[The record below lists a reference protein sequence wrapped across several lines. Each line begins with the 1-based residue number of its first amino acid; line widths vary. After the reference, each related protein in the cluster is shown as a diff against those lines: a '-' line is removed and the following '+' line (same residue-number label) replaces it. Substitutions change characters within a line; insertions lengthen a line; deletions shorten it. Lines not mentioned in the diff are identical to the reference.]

1 MKKFLEKHA
10 GGLMISFCSAVL
22 IIIGLSG
29 WICLDF
35 VGDDRREELYRT
47 EADSAAY
54 RLMDSLDEGDNILAY
69 HYAQLVRDNAAKSGQ
84 RNTAEIFAGLS
95 ETIRITGITDAVKQA
110 VTDYLENGEDPP
122 EEKTEISALPDVP
135 DEPEDVAVLRR
146 NDAMAAAEE
155 IMGTSGLL
163 TMAVRCREG
172 EFLFTCRNA
181 YAVIDEKTSLPV
193 EIGISLPKTEESR
206 GLSPEE
212 CEVCADEF
220 LRKYFPSAQVQS
232 SRVYPGEDCVTV
244 EYRLDGRIVRASV
257 RRDSGRV
264 VRYTA
269 R

>member
-95 ETIRITGITDAVKQA
+95 ESIRITGITDAVKQA

-146 NDAMAAAEE
+146 CLRIPRSASGCHGGSRRDHGHL
-155 IMGTSGLL
+155 GTSDNGSP
-163 TMAVRCREG
+163 VPGRRISV
-172 EFLFTCRNA
+172 
-181 YAVIDEKTSLPV
+181 YLPQCLC
-193 EIGISLPKTEESR
+193 G
-206 GLSPEE
+206 
-212 CEVCADEF
+212 
-220 LRKYFPSAQVQS
+220 Y
-232 SRVYPGEDCVTV
+232 
-244 EYRLDGRIVRASV
+244 
-257 RRDSGRV
+257 
-264 VRYTA
+264 
-269 R
+269 